1 VSRLSRMLND
11 ESGLIFVP
19 IVIGLLIGGAVST
32 GVSVTGA
39 GLNANEMD
47 KAAKFT
53 AETQNIVAAKAT
65 ELADTDPDAAKQ
77 VGDIATRLGEVKDLS
92 RSESKTYAIEGAKEL
107 ATEVVLSAI
116 PGGKIGGK
124 LVGALAKRA
133 PTVVKVMKTTV
144 KNAGSLSAA
153 KKEAKALYEFT
164 GSMVLKG
171 SGGEDAAKTEFRKSY
186 LDPVETLLRGEKK
199 VPERAGVAL
208 ESAILAAKLQAGQG
222 LVGQIGPNTA
232 DAAGIAAL
240 AAQIAVDT
248 ERDKLRIKASDDPA
262 APGAAGANAL
272 AKLAGRSGSIAGN
285 PFLQRLAEA
294 LSKIAPAKAPT
305 AEGKVEARAGDLDA
319 VRSGDAGSALG
330 VVMVG
335 GQMKPAFVRKG
346 ATGLEVVLPLEPGSP
361 VRPLKDDLTMKQPDF
376 SGTWV
381 GTFGLKVSVPGYG
394 TAVTELP
401 ITFTVAPDGAVTSE
415 VSYNGPVKAPGM
427 PGGAK
432 LTYKLAGSLTGKVA
446 GAELAVGGPYTGT
459 ASISVMGRSAS
470 ASGGGM
476 LSVSGT
482 FAGTTFSGTTA
493 DGQKVSASK
502 Q

>member
-1 VSRLSRMLND
+1 VSRLSRVLRD
-11 ESGLIFVP
+11 DSGLIFVP

-65 ELADTDPDAAKQ
+65 ELADSDPAAAKQ
-77 VGDIATRLGEVKDLS
+77 VGDIATRLGEVKDVS
-92 RSESKTYAIEGAKEL
+92 RSESKTYVIEGVKDL
-107 ATEVVLSAI
+107 ATEVALSAI

-124 LVGALAKRA
+124 LIGTLVKRA
-133 PTVVKVMKTTV
+133 PTVTKVLHTTV
-144 KNAGSLSAA
+144 KSAGSLPAA
-153 KKEAKALYEFT
+153 TKEAKALYEFT

-171 SGGEDAAKTEFRKSY
+171 SGSEDAAKTQLKKTY
-186 LDPVETLLRGEKK
+186 LDPVETLLRGETK
-199 VPERAGVAL
+199 VPERAGSAM
-208 ESAILAAKLQAGQG
+208 EDAILAAKLQAAAG

-232 DAAGIAAL
+232 DPGGVAAL

-248 ERDKLRIKASDDPA
+248 ERDKSRVKVSGDVGASS
-262 APGAAGANAL
+262 AAGANAL
-272 AKLAGRSGSIAGN
+272 SKRGGRSGGLAGN

-294 LSKIAPAKAPT
+294 LAKLAPVNKPKSAD
-305 AEGKVEARAGDLDA
+305 KVEVRRSDVDA
-319 VRSGDAGSALG
+319 VLSGDAGSALG
-330 VVMVG
+330 VVLVG
-335 GQMKPAFVRKG
+335 GEMKPAFVRKG
-346 ATGLEVVLPLEPGSP
+346 AKGLEVVLPLEPGSP
-361 VRPLKDDLTMKQPDF
+361 VTPLKDDLTLEKPDF

-401 ITFTVAPDGAVTSE
+401 ISFTVAPDGSVKSD
-415 VSYNGPVKAPGM
+415 VSYDGPVKAPGM
-427 PGGAK
+427 PSGAK
-432 LTYKLAGSLTGKVA
+432 LNYKLSGALTGKVA
-446 GAELAVGGPYTGT
+446 GAEMAAGGPYTGT
-459 ASISVMGRSAS
+459 ASISVMGQSAS

-493 DGQKVSASK
+493 DGQKVTATK